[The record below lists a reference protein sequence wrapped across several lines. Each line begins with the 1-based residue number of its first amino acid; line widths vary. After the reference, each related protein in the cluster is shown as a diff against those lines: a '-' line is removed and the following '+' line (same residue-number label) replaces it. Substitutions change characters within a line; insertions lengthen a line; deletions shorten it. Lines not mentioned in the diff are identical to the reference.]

1 MPANLT
7 PGETLILPDGKY
19 IAVLDNGG
27 TLVFGSLIQR
37 TDGNLTLGY
46 LDPPPSGM
54 TYNPHYFVTRGYTE
68 PHISPAPAPVD
79 PEALTALDLTQ
90 PDTSI
95 ASEITYY
102 EPKEPPEGFRQN
114 IGPKRTLCYNTTV
127 TALGTGTGGGRGT
140 TTAGGLMMSS
150 ANISYI
156 EILGRN

>member
-1 MPANLT
+1 MSANLT

-37 TDGNLTLGY
+37 PDGNLTLGY
-46 LDPPPSGM
+46 LDPPPAGT

-68 PHISPAPAPVD
+68 PHLIPGPTPVD

-102 EPKEPPEGFRQN
+102 EPKELPEGFRQN
-114 IGPKRTLCYNTTV
+114 IGPKKTLCYNTTV
-127 TALGTGTGGGRGT
+127 TPLGSGNGGGRGT
-140 TTAGGLMMSS
+140 TIAGGLMMSS